1 MICPYCGKEAVFVSN
16 KEIYGRKYGKSH
28 MIWYCKLDD
37 AYVSVHDND
46 PERPKGTM
54 AKNILRLL
62 RIDAHKVFDPIWKNN
77 ENITRR
83 YAYYL
88 LAKEL
93 NLNEVHIGEANEKMC
108 IKIINAAKIIKKRIE
123 NGEELLSNNR

>member
-28 MIWYCKLDD
+28 MIWYCKFDD
-37 AYVSVHDND
+37 AYVGVHDND

-77 ENITRR
+77 KHITRKK
-83 YAYYL
+83 AYEM

-93 NLNEVHIGEANEKMC
+93 NLQTVHIGESDEKMC
-108 IKIINAAKIIKKRIE
+108 IKIINTAKIIKKRIE
-123 NGEELLSNNR
+123 NEERLLRNNR